1 MIENASVE
9 NMIVDYWFIFVPIV
23 LLIIIIKKIMT
34 HTKKRFKEEDVLLKK
49 MGFNRIAKP
58 LNLNLPSN
66 TLKGIW
72 NLATKNKNPIT
83 SEKYPN
89 IFIYL
94 REINAG
100 EAGTFETRILRLQ
113 SKTNKKFPKFI
124 LRKEGFF
131 DKFRSD
137 IDYRNNPEF
146 SKKFFLK
153 SLEKNRNK
161 IEVEKLFDNFS
172 LQKKL
177 ISNPINIESNG
188 NEIFYY
194 WDRVKFRIEELPKRI
209 SEVKFLHDNFF
220 DS

>member
-1 MIENASVE
+1 MNEIDEILKII
-9 NMIVDYWFIFVPIV
+9 IVDHWFIFWPIV
-23 LLIIIIKKIMT
+23 ILFIIISYYLK
-34 HTKKRFKEEDVLLKK
+34 KKRFKEEDVLLDK

-72 NLATKNKNPIT
+72 NFATKNKNPIT

-100 EAGTFETRILRLQ
+100 ESGTFETRILRLQ
-113 SKTNKKFPKFI
+113 SKKNKKFPKFI
-124 LRKEGFF
+124 LRKEGVF

-137 IDYRNNPEF
+137 IDYINNPEF

-194 WDRVKFRIEELPKRI
+194 WDGVKFRIEELPKRI
-209 SEVKFLHDNFF
+209 SEVQFLHDNFF

>member
-1 MIENASVE
+1 MVE
-9 NMIVDYWFIFVPIV
+9 NVNEIIVIMIVDYWFIFWPIV
-23 LLIIIIKKIMT
+23 LLVIIISNYS
-34 HTKKRFKEEDVLLKK
+34 TKKRFKEEDVLLKK
-49 MGFNRIAKP
+49 IGFNRIAKT
-58 LNLNLPSN
+58 LDLNLPSN

-72 NLATKNKNPIT
+72 NPVKNKNPII

-89 IFIYL
+89 ILVYL
-94 REINAG
+94 REMNAG
-100 EAGTFETRILRLQ
+100 EAGTIETRILRLQ
-113 SKTNKKFPKFI
+113 SKANKKFPKFI

-153 SLEKNRNK
+153 SLENNKNK

-209 SEVKFLHDNFF
+209 SEVQFLHDNFF

>member
-1 MIENASVE
+1 MVE
-9 NMIVDYWFIFVPIV
+9 NVNEIIVIMIVDYWFIFWPIV
-23 LLIIIIKKIMT
+23 LLVIIISNYS
-34 HTKKRFKEEDVLLKK
+34 TKKRFKEEDVLLKK
-49 MGFNRIAKP
+49 MGFNRTAKT
-58 LNLNLPSN
+58 LDLNLPSN

-72 NLATKNKNPIT
+72 NPVKNKNPIT

-153 SLEKNRNK
+153 SLENNKNK

-194 WDRVKFRIEELPKRI
+194 WDSVKFRIEELPKRI
-209 SEVKFLHDNFF
+209 SEVQFLHDNFF

>member
-1 MIENASVE
+1 MTENINEIIVI
-9 NMIVDYWFIFVPIV
+9 MIVDYWFIFWPIV
-23 LLIIIIKKIMT
+23 LLVIIISNYS
-34 HTKKRFKEEDVLLKK
+34 TKKRFKEEDVLLKK
-49 MGFNRIAKP
+49 MGFNRIAKT
-58 LNLNLPSN
+58 LDLNLPSN

-72 NLATKNKNPIT
+72 NPVKNKNPII

-89 IFIYL
+89 ILVYL
-94 REINAG
+94 REMNAG
-100 EAGTFETRILRLQ
+100 EAGTIETRILRLQ
-113 SKTNKKFPKFI
+113 SKANKKFPKFI

-153 SLEKNRNK
+153 SLENNKNK

-194 WDRVKFRIEELPKRI
+194 WDSVKFRIEELPKRI
-209 SEVKFLHDNFF
+209 SEVQFLHDNFF

>member
-1 MIENASVE
+1 MTENVNE
-9 NMIVDYWFIFVPIV
+9 IIGIMIVDYWFIFWPIV
-23 LLIIIIKKIMT
+23 ILFIIISNYL
-34 HTKKRFKEEDVLLKK
+34 TKKRFKEEDVLLKK

-72 NLATKNKNPIT
+72 NFATKNKNPIT

-100 EAGTFETRILRLQ
+100 ESGTFETRILRLQ
-113 SKTNKKFPKFI
+113 SKKNKKFPKFI
-124 LRKEGFF
+124 LRKEGVF

-153 SLEKNRNK
+153 SLEEKENK
-161 IEVEKLFDNFS
+161 IEVEKLFKNFS

-188 NEIFYY
+188 NDIFYY

-220 DS
+220 DL

>member
-1 MIENASVE
+1 MPSESVSKVSVE
-9 NMIVDYWFIFVPIV
+9 SKGKASAVSNAPSPSSSVSVVLQIPSVSVSKHAVPPPPP
-23 LLIIIIKKIMT
+23 
-34 HTKKRFKEEDVLLKK
+34 H
-49 MGFNRIAKP
+49 A
-58 LNLNLPSN
+58 
-66 TLKGIW
+66 
-72 NLATKNKNPIT
+72 AKNKNPIT
-83 SEKYPN
+83 SKKYPN

-94 REINAG
+94 REIDAG
-100 EAGTFETRILRLQ
+100 EGGTFETRILRLQ

-124 LRKEGFF
+124 LRKEGVF

-194 WDRVKFRIEELPKRI
+194 WDGVKFRIEELPKRI
-209 SEVKFLHDNFF
+209 SEVQFLHDNFF